1 MQIVVVYCDDD
12 DDDDGDADAMRRSL
26 DYMYRYGTLSHM
38 INSNITQYS
47 LRYMY
52 FMIYIQIRHERR
64 TDEKR
69 KLTQKK
75 IGLRP

>member
-1 MQIVVVYCDDD
+1 MQIVVVYC